1 MTDELE
7 MRGIVKRFPGVLA
20 NDGIDL
26 AVRTGEIHA
35 LMGENGAGKTTLMS
49 ILYGL
54 HQPDAGEILLRGRT
68 ARFTSPIDAI
78 AHGLGMVHQSF
89 KLFNTLTVW
98 ENVVFRAE
106 PQKSGFIDKPAARA
120 KVRELSD
127 RFGLAVDPDAVVGRL
142 PVGVR
147 QRIEILKALYR
158 DARILVLDEP
168 TAVLT
173 PQECN
178 GLFAV
183 MRNLAADKR
192 TILFVTHKLREVMEV
207 TDRVTVLRDG
217 RVVSRLVTRETS
229 PEQITRAMTG
239 RNVFFT
245 PRRGMPQLDKP
256 LLEIDGLTVG
266 EGAKPLVN
274 GVSLRVHAG
283 EIVGI
288 AGVAGN
294 GQSELVEAIVGLR
307 GHRAGSIKVAGRDVS
322 ERPLRQ
328 RRQAGLAYIPE
339 DRAVT
344 GTALAA
350 TATDNLSLGFHRAPP
365 LAHGLVLD
373 PEAMR
378 SRARR
383 LIERFAIKIP
393 NETTAV
399 GTLSG
404 GNLQKVV
411 AARELAHEAPV
422 VIAEQPTRGLDVGA
436 TEFIHQ
442 AMVAQRDAGRA
453 VLMISSE
460 LSEIMSLADR
470 ILVMYEGQVVADL
483 PADTADEAKLGLLM
497 AGAQGRG

>member
-1 MTDELE
+1 

-26 AVRTGEIHA
+26 SVRNSEIHA

-54 HQPDAGEILLRGRT
+54 HQPDAGQILLRGQPVHF
-68 ARFTSPIDAI
+68 ASPVDAI

-98 ENVVFRAE
+98 ENVVFRSE
-106 PQKSGFIDKPAARA
+106 PRNGGFIDRAAARA
-120 KVRELSD
+120 RVKAISE
-127 RFGLAVDPDAVVGRL
+127 RFGLMVDPDATVGRL

-147 QRIEILKALYR
+147 QRVEILKALYR
-158 DARILVLDEP
+158 DARVLVLDEP

-173 PQECN
+173 PQECR

-192 TILFVTHKLREVMEV
+192 TILFVTHKLREVMDV
-207 TDRVTVLRDG
+207 TDRITVLRDG
-217 RVVSRLVTRETS
+217 RVAARLVTRETN

-239 RNVFFT
+239 RNVFFA
-245 PRRGMPQLDKP
+245 PRRGQPRLDRP
-256 LLEIDGLTVG
+256 LLEVAGLTVG
-266 EGAKPLVN
+266 EGAKPQVD
-274 GVSLRVHAG
+274 GVAFKVHAG

-294 GQSELVEAIVGLR
+294 GQSELVEAMVGLR
-307 GHRAGSIKVAGRDVS
+307 QHRGGTITVAGRDVTT
-322 ERPLRQ
+322 RPLRE
-328 RRQAGLAYIPE
+328 RRRAGLAYIPE

-344 GTALAA
+344 GTALGG

-365 LAHGLVLD
+365 LARGIILD
-373 PEAMR
+373 GEAMR
-378 SRARR
+378 RRARA
-383 LIERFAIKIP
+383 LIERFSIKIP
-393 NETTAV
+393 NETVRV

-411 AARELAHEAPV
+411 AARELAHEAAV

-442 AMVAQRDAGRA
+442 AMVAQRDAGRG
-453 VLMISSE
+453 VLLVSSE
-460 LSEIMSLADR
+460 LSEIMTLADR
-470 ILVMYEGQVVADL
+470 ILVMYEGRIVADL
-483 PADTADEAKLGLLM
+483 AADAADEAKLGLLM
-497 AGAQGRG
+497 AGVVGHG

>member
-1 MTDELE
+1 

-54 HQPDAGEILLRGRT
+54 HQPDAGEILMRGEKV
-68 ARFTSPIDAI
+68 RFTSPIDAI

-106 PQKSGFIDKPAARA
+106 PQRRGFIDKPVARA
-120 KVRELSD
+120 RVRELSD
-127 RFGLAVDPDAVVGRL
+127 RFGLQVDPDAVVGRL

-173 PQECN
+173 PQECR

-183 MRNLAADKR
+183 MRNLASDKR
-192 TILFVTHKLREVMEV
+192 TILFVTHKLREVIEV
-207 TDRVTVLRDG
+207 TDRITVLRDG
-217 RVVSRLVTRETS
+217 RVASRLVTRETN

-245 PRRGMPQLDKP
+245 ARRGKPQLDKP
-256 LLEIDGLTVG
+256 LLEVTDLTVG
-266 EGAKPLVN
+266 EGPKPVVN

-283 EIVGI
+283 EIVGV

-307 GHRAGSIKVAGRDVS
+307 DHSQGSIEIAGHDVGGK
-322 ERPLRQ
+322 PLRD
-328 RRQAGLAYIPE
+328 RRQAGIAYIPE
-339 DRAVT
+339 DRAIT

-350 TATDNLSLGFHRAPP
+350 TATDNLSLGFHRDPP
-365 LAHGLVLD
+365 LSRGVFLD
-373 PEAMR
+373 LEAMR
-378 SRARR
+378 IRARG
-383 LIERFAIKIP
+383 LIERFTIKIP
-393 NETTAV
+393 NEMTAV

-411 AARELAHEAPV
+411 AARELSHQAAV
-422 VIAEQPTRGLDVGA
+422 IIAEQPTRGLDVGA

-453 VLMISSE
+453 VLLISSE

-470 ILVMYEGQVVADL
+470 ILVMYEGRIVADM
-483 PADTADEAKLGLLM
+483 PADQADEAKLGLLM
-497 AGAQGRG
+497 AGAQGHG